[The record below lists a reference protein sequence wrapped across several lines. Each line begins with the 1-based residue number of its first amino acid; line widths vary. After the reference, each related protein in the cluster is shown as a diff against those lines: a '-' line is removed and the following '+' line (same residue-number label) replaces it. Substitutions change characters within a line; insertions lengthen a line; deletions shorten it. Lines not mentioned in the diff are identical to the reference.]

1 VDSITQIALGA
12 AIGDAAFSRKLG
24 PRAMLFGGACGLL
37 PDLDMFAGLFGD
49 EWTTFVHHRGL
60 SHSLLVL
67 PLVAPLAAWLGWR
80 WDGKRTPWLVWAHLA
95 FWSLCT
101 HPVLDWFTSYGTQL
115 FAPATWHRYAND
127 GIFIIDPI
135 YSIPLFVALV
145 WSWCRRSAPLREARH
160 NGLPLTQDAEPG
172 CSRPRDSGPGQPPAV
187 SVTGFRAKWAKLKS
201 FLARLEGRRITA
213 AALVF
218 TTAYLLFGLGVTEY
232 ARSIGRSELVGKGFE
247 HVQIRAMPAAFFPLI
262 RRVVARDAA
271 GDVIAG
277 PVSLL
282 APRPIDFKRF
292 ELPDD
297 PLVERA
303 LASDEGE
310 TLSWFSDGYVSAR
323 VERHEGTGGAS
334 VFLVDQRYGFLSAP
348 GASPFGVRFEFG
360 ADGSLKGAH
369 LQQHTPDLGVGRELS
384 AMWRLTW
391 GLDE

>member
-1 VDSITQIALGA
+1 MDSITQIALGA

-24 PRAMLFGGACGLL
+24 PRAVIFGGACGLL
-37 PDLDMFAGLFGD
+37 PDLDMFARFFGD

-67 PLVAPLAAWLGWR
+67 PLVVPLAAWLGWKWPGR
-80 WDGKRTPWLVWAHLA
+80 VHDVVRTTRDGKRTPWLVWAHLA

-127 GIFIIDPI
+127 GVFIIDPI

-145 WSWCRRSAPLREARH
+145 WSWRRRKRGEPPSGNGSA
-160 NGLPLTQDAEPG
+160 
-172 CSRPRDSGPGQPPAV
+172 SGQSPAV
-187 SVTGFRAKWAKLKS
+187 SVTRFRAKWAKLGT
-201 FLARLEGRRITA
+201 FVAGLEGRRITA
-213 AALVF
+213 AALAF

-232 ARSIGRSELVGKGFE
+232 ARSIGRAELAGRGIE
-247 HVQIRAMPAAFFPLI
+247 TVQIRAMPAAFFPLI

-282 APRPIDFKRF
+282 APRPIDFVRF

-310 TLSWFSDGYVSAR
+310 MLTWFSDGYVSAR
-323 VERHEGTGGAS
+323 VERHEGTGRAS

-348 GASPFGVRFEFG
+348 AASPFGVRFEFDAG
-360 ADGSLKGAH
+360 GSLEGAS
-369 LQQHTPDLGVGRELS
+369 LRQHTPDLSVTRELS